1 MSPRIL
7 AEQAEREQAENAK
20 AEQLT
25 NAFIELMQRK
35 EQEHREQLATYR
47 DLVLRAADNAGQ
59 LSKADL
65 DRLVDITR
73 TLDLSVDQFSAD
85 VAAIHR
91 DREHEAAIA
100 AIVEKQIAASRERDA
115 AADEEARLSREW
127 GPVRDEYEARRREH
141 DERISKARQARE
153 RSTNAID
160 RLSLEASKRG
170 DRQSHDRY
178 SHRRVWGPM

>member
-7 AEQAEREQAENAK
+7 AEQAERVQAENAK

-35 EQEHREQLATYR
+35 EQEHREQLTTYR
-47 DLVLRAADNAGQ
+47 DLVLRAADNEGQ
-59 LSKADL
+59 LSKSDL
-65 DRLVDITR
+65 DKLVEVTR
-73 TLDLSVDQFSAD
+73 TLDLTVEQFSAD

-91 DREHEAAIA
+91 DREHEAAINAIGDKRVA
-100 AIVEKQIAASRERDA
+100 ATREHDA
-115 AADEEARLSREW
+115 AAEEEARLSREW
-127 GPVRDEYEARRREH
+127 GPVRDEFELRRREYE
-141 DERISKARQARE
+141 ERITKARQARE
-153 RSTNAID
+153 RSINAID

-170 DRQSHDRY
+170 DRQSHDRH